1 MNLDSGLRQ
10 RVYSIVSRIARVPAD
25 ELSDDLLIRDELS
38 IDSLLA
44 LEILAVC
51 GRELRIEVDE
61 AECVDLETLGEFLS
75 YLESK
80 GGAA

>member
-1 MNLDSGLRQ
+1 MNSDADLRQ
-10 RVYSIVSRIARVPAD
+10 RVYFIVSRIARVPVHDLND
-25 ELSDDLLIRDELS
+25 ELLIREELS

-44 LEILAVC
+44 LEILATC
-51 GRELRIEVDE
+51 GKELSLDVDE
-61 AECVDLETLGEFLS
+61 AECIDLETLGEFVA